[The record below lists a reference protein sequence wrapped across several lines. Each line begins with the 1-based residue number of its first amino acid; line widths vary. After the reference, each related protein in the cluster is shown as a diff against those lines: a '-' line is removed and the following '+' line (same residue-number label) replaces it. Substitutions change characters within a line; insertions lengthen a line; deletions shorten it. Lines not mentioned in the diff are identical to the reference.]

1 METKSDITL
10 NSTNPLIDELFSV
23 GAHIGY
29 SRSRRHPSLK
39 NFIFGKK
46 NKLDIIDL
54 EKTSVQLADA
64 LLFIKALKAQGKTI
78 LFVGTKPEARESI
91 KAAATSVGMP
101 YVIERWIGGLLTNFP
116 QMKKRLDRLAEL
128 TLLVK
133 DEGFNVYT
141 KKEQNVLKKE
151 LEDLNRKFG
160 GFRDITRIPDALFI
174 IDPKHE
180 HIAVREAKD
189 VKIPVAAVLNSDCSS
204 VGVLYP
210 VVAND
215 SAPKTISYFTSK
227 IAEAYEG

>member
-1 METKSDITL
+1 MKINETTL

-54 EKTSVQLADA
+54 EKTSVQLANA
-64 LLFIKALKAQGKTI
+64 LAFIKALKAQGKTI

-91 KAAATSVGMP
+91 KTAATSIGMP
-101 YVIERWIGGLLTNFP
+101 YVTERWIGGLLTNFP

-133 DEGFNVYT
+133 DDAFNVYT

-180 HIAVREAKD
+180 HIAVREARD
-189 VKIPVAAVLNSDCSS
+189 VKIPVVAVLNSDCNSE
-204 VGVLYP
+204 GVLYP

-215 SAPKTISYFTSK
+215 SAPKAISYFTSK